1 MTLYFYDNNDYT
13 MHTISFLWRALIRI
27 FARSHIMNMYMK
39 YVYNMYK
46 YETVSLVN
54 REVPQL
60 FRICGQSSA
69 PRRKIG
75 QRERICKASSRIIS
89 LLEGAFAP
97 TTRKR
102 WEEGGWGRRKGGV
115 LCKEFKTER
124 SRWEKRKRTRRN
136 EIGRAGGEEWKLGSK
151 YGPVSPTS

>member
-1 MTLYFYDNNDYT
+1 MIIMTI
-13 MHTISFLWRALIRI
+13 HIISFLWRALIRI

-97 TTRKR
+97 TTRKW
-102 WEEGGWGRRKGGV
+102 WEEGGGEAKEGV
-115 LCKEFKTER
+115 YCAKS
-124 SRWEKRKRTRRN
+124 SRPSEVDGRN
-136 EIGRAGGEEWKLGSK
+136 ESVRDGTR
-151 YGPVSPTS
+151 

>member
-1 MTLYFYDNNDYT
+1 MAR
-13 MHTISFLWRALIRI
+13 IIRT

-39 YVYNMYK
+39 YVYYVQYK

-97 TTRKR
+97 TTRKW
-102 WEEGGWGRRKGGV
+102 WEEGGGGRRKGCIVQRVQDRAKSMGETKAYETEREIERRVERSGNWDRSTV
-115 LCKEFKTER
+115 LCPPRHE
-124 SRWEKRKRTRRN
+124 SC
-136 EIGRAGGEEWKLGSK
+136 ILI
-151 YGPVSPTS
+151 P

>member
-1 MTLYFYDNNDYT
+1 
-13 MHTISFLWRALIRI
+13 
-27 FARSHIMNMYMK
+27 MNMYMK
-39 YVYNMYK
+39 YVYYVQYK

-97 TTRKR
+97 TTRKW
-102 WEEGGWGRRKGGV
+102 WEEGGGWAKEGV
-115 LCKEFKTER
+115 YCAKS
-124 SRWEKRKRTRRN
+124 SRPSEVDGRN
-136 EIGRAGGEEWKLGSK
+136 ESVRDGTRDRAAGGEERKLGSK